1 LPYYLFLLM
10 GIIYLKMR
18 KNEKNFF
25 LLSLVLVSLLG
36 FLPFTND
43 RIFFLKMLLLASLCG
58 ASLVKKLEPY
68 GMLIPFI
75 FIFINVL
82 VLVFVQYPSWL
93 KEFVCCSSSPFEF
106 CSNIATSLF
115 FESFIH

>member
-1 LPYYLFLLM
+1 M
-10 GIIYLKMR
+10 GAIHLKMR
-18 KNEKNFF
+18 KNEKKFF
-25 LLSLVLVSLLG
+25 LSSLVLVSLLG

-68 GMLIPFI
+68 GMLILFI
-75 FIFINVL
+75 FIFINVV
-82 VLVFVQYPSWL
+82 VLVFIQYPPWL
-93 KEFVCCSSSPFEF
+93 KEFVCCPSSPFEF

-115 FESFIH
+115 FESFLR